1 MMFMEVPA
9 SFRPTTVVIRI
20 LGSLAEISAGLTGPH
35 NGCALYRRAKL
46 HLRPEDE
53 RFSLAIRHHDLG
65 SFR

>member
-1 MMFMEVPA
+1 MMFIEVPA
-9 SFRPTTVVIRI
+9 SFRPRTVIIRI
-20 LGSLAEISAGLTGPH
+20 LGSLAEITGGLAGPH
-35 NGCALYRRAKL
+35 GGCVLYRTAKL